1 MIEEKTIPLH
11 ELKYYYSEHLGF
23 VFKGASPSSDGAIGR
38 LSHSLMSWGVAKKL
52 PEFFVRV
59 SENEVAF
66 VYDSNSGFQSA
77 PFFRLAQQLHH
88 IGIFEIDILAS
99 WLKDK

>member
-1 MIEEKTIPLH
+1 MIEEKTLPIH
-11 ELKYYYSEHLGF
+11 ELKYYHGEHLGF
-23 VFKGASPSSDGAIGR
+23 IFKGVSPSSDGAIER
-38 LSHSLMSWGVAKKL
+38 LSHTLMSCGVAKKL

-66 VYDSNSGFQSA
+66 VYSNDSGFLSA
-77 PFFRLAQQLHH
+77 PFFRLSQQFKH
-88 IGIFEIDILAS
+88 IGLFEVDILAA